1 MSRGK
6 MDELLTYA
14 EVLKAAGESA
24 GQFVKGNAGATDGI
38 LKELAL

>member
-1 MSRGK
+1 
-6 MDELLTYA
+6 LTYA
-14 EVLKAAGESA
+14 GVWRAAGGGA

>member
-1 MSRGK
+1 M
-6 MDELLTYA
+6 EVLLIYA
-14 EVLKAAGESA
+14 VGLKAAGESA